1 MLVYIDYKM
10 KIVFLGTSSMQP
22 TRERNLTSIYVNYD
36 KEHLLFDCG
45 EGTQRQMKYANLK
58 PTSIT
63 RIFITHFHADHVLG
77 LAGLMRNLGAND
89 YNKTLHIFGPSGLE
103 KFFDNMMNSAY
114 YTPNV
119 KVKLIEIKDNMKI
132 TFEKFIVKVFKLEH
146 TVPSFGYRI
155 EEKDKR
161 KINLEYTSK
170 FGLTQHPLL
179 GDLQN
184 GKDIIWEGKKITV
197 ARATKLV
204 KGKVLSI
211 ILDTGYC
218 NKAIEAAKNADLL
231 ISESTFLN
239 EHEDKAKEFKHLTAK
254 QAAIIAKKAK
264 AKKLVLT
271 HFSQRYKDVNLAKK
285 EAEVIFKNVE
295 VANDLSVMNL

>member
-45 EGTQRQMKYANLK
+45 EGTQRQMKYWTAKAYCTPIKRAKDSSKRLVK
-58 PTSIT
+58 
-63 RIFITHFHADHVLG
+63 G

-155 EEKDKR
+155 EEKDKL